1 MKLYGKKLFFNQ
13 FLRKVPA
20 FLNEILEQILLQG
33 ESGKRNCFLPICSVL
48 GRLFK
53 SFSICLESVESLQ
66 DLTSFPET

>member
-1 MKLYGKKLFFNQ
+1 MVKKLFFYQ
-13 FLRKVPA
+13 FLRNVPA
-20 FLNEILEQILLQG
+20 FLNEILEQILLQS

-66 DLTSFPET
+66 DLTLFPET